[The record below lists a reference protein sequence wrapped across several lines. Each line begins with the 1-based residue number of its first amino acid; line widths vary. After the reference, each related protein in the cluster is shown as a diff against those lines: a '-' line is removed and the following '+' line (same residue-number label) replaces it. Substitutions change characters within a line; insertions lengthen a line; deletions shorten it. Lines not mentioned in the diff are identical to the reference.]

1 MFNLNVGGADRIFRI
16 VLGLILLAVAIF
28 VASGFWAIVSGL
40 FGAIFLVTGAIGW
53 CPLYLPFKFS
63 SRKA

>member
-1 MFNLNVGGADRIFRI
+1 MLKSNVGGADRIFRI
-16 VLGLILLAVAIF
+16 VLGLVLLGVALF
-28 VASGFWAIVSGL
+28 VASGFWTVIAGI
-40 FGAIFLVTGAIGW
+40 FGAIFLATGAIGW